1 MLTELMVENVGVIER
16 AELVLESGCS
26 ALTGET
32 GAGKTLLVAAVG
44 LLLGAR
50 ADRTLIRAGAA
61 EARVEGRF
69 VVPAGHPA
77 VALLTEAG
85 VVDADDTDDDI
96 EIVVARTL
104 GGDGRPGKVRI
115 SGRLVTVAVLGEA
128 VGRLVEIAGQ
138 HEHHHLATPVHQ
150 RRVLDGWAGPDVAET
165 ADQVAAAVRL
175 VAELRRAAE
184 EASQTE
190 RERTR
195 AVDTVRFEIGEI
207 EAARLIV
214 GESERLEKEAARLT
228 HAEAIATALDRAAER
243 VRGER
248 GAADLVA
255 EARREVD
262 AAAARDPDL
271 APLAERLETASY
283 EIADVAEEL
292 ARRIVAP
299 DPDVLEKTNERLA
312 VITKLKRKYGRD
324 EREILD
330 YLERA
335 RAKLCELERS
345 EESAGRV
352 TEELARRQARAEEL
366 AARLSDA
373 RRVAAGSLEAAVQDL
388 LADLALPDARFSV
401 QLEPRSLY
409 EGGAEAVQFLVALNG
424 GEAVRPLG
432 KVASGGELARI
443 ALALHLLVAAD
454 STSTMIFDE
463 VDAGV
468 GGRAA
473 QAVGRALSRLAT
485 TTGAQVML
493 VTHLPQVAAFGD
505 NHYRVSKQTSG
516 SRVSARVERVEGEE
530 RIAELSRMLA
540 GLPESERAQEHAQEL
555 LDLAGAK

>member
-69 VVPAGHPA
+69 VVPAGHAA
-77 VALLTEAG
+77 VALLSEAG
-85 VVDADDTDDDI
+85 VVDADDTGDDT
-96 EIVVARTL
+96 EIVVARTV

-115 SGRLVTVAVLGEA
+115 NGRLVTVAVLGEA

-150 RRVLDGWAGPDVAET
+150 RRVLDGWAGPDVAQT
-165 ADQVAAAVRL
+165 ADQIAAAVRL
-175 VAELRRAAE
+175 VAEVRRAAE

-195 AVDTVRFEIGEI
+195 AIDTVRSEIGEM
-207 EAARLIV
+207 EAARLIP

-248 GAADLVA
+248 GAAELVA

-283 EIADVAEEL
+283 EIVDVAEEL

-299 DPDVLEKTNERLA
+299 DPDALEKTNERLA
-312 VITKLKRKYGRD
+312 VIAKLKRKYGRD

-335 RAKLCELERS
+335 RAKLSELERS
-345 EESAGRV
+345 EESAGRL
-352 TEELARRQARAEEL
+352 TEELARHQAGAEEL
-366 AARLSDA
+366 AAGLSNA

-409 EGGAEAVQFLVALNG
+409 EGGAEAVQFLVALNS

-473 QAVGRALSRLAT
+473 QAVGRALSRLAI

-540 GLPESERAQEHAQEL
+540 GLPESERAQKHAQEL